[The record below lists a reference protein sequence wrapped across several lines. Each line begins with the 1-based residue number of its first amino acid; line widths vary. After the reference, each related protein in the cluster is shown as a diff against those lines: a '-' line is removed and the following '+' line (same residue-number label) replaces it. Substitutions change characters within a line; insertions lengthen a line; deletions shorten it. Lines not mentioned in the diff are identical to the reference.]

1 METAIAL
8 IVFIVSLA
16 IIATEKIN
24 RSVVAILGAG
34 ILLLTKVLNFE
45 EAVEVI
51 DFNVIGL
58 LVGMMMIVSILSKT
72 GVFEYVAIKSV
83 QFAKGRPVRLL
94 FILSLITALFSAFLD
109 NVTTIVLIVP
119 VTLFIARILDVSPLP
134 FVISEILFSNIGGAA
149 TIIGDPPNI
158 IIASAGKIGFNT
170 FLLHMGPFVLIM
182 TAIGLAVIYLFFR
195 KTLRKKIVKFK
206 KIEQLNTEGVI
217 KDPVLLKKSLF
228 VLALVL
234 LGFFLHTLLHLEPSV
249 IALAGAFLLLLITG
263 NEVEEAYEKVEWQ
276 TIFFFIGL
284 FIIVGGLEKVGI
296 LDIFAHWIKSI
307 VGNNELYTASFML
320 GFAGI
325 TSGFIDN
332 IPITIVLVDLVK
344 EMARIGMNIKTL
356 WFALAIGADMG
367 GNMTMIGASANVVG
381 IDIYKRSIDKKKD
394 ESISFM
400 KFLKYGAPITIIS
413 LILGLVYVYIRYFLL
428 K

>member
-8 IVFIVSLA
+8 SVFLVSLG

-24 RSVVAILGAG
+24 RSIIAILGAG
-34 ILLLTKVLNFE
+34 VLLLTKVLNFE
-45 EAVEVI
+45 EAVEFV

-58 LVGMMMIVSILSKT
+58 LVGMMMIVSVLSKT
-72 GVFEYVAIKSV
+72 GIFEYVAIKSV
-83 QFAKGRPVRLL
+83 KLAKGRPVRLL
-94 FILSLITALFSAFLD
+94 FILSVITAVFSAFLD

-119 VTLFIARILDVSPLP
+119 ITLFIARILDVSPLP

-158 IIASAGKIGFNT
+158 IIASAGKIDFNT
-170 FLLHMGPFVLIM
+170 FLFHMGPFVIVM
-182 TAIGLAVIYLFFR
+182 MAIGLGIIYLFFR

-206 KIEQLNTEGVI
+206 KIEQLNTDGVI

-228 VLALVL
+228 VLSLVL
-234 LGFFLHTLLHLEPSV
+234 IGFFLHNLLHLEPSV

-263 NEVEEAYEKVEWQ
+263 HEVEEVYEKVEWQ

-296 LDIFAHWIKSI
+296 LDIFAKWIKAL

-320 GFAGI
+320 TFAGI

-344 EMARIGMNIKTL
+344 EMARIGMTIKTL

-381 IDIYKRSIDKKKD
+381 IDIYKRSMDKKKD
-394 ESISFM
+394 DPISFM
-400 KFLKYGAPITIIS
+400 KFLKYGAPITIVS
-413 LILGLVYVYIRYFLL
+413 LILGLIYVYIRYFLL